1 MLKMYLFYM
10 ILDFSLKGKVMDNYS
25 GQTNQELMDLVRQ
38 HDERAFTEIYNR
50 YKGVLFLHAYR
61 MLENTEEAKD
71 IIQDLFAALWSR
83 RTEIL
88 LTGSLSSYLYAAV
101 KNRILDQMAREKNRD
116 RYVDSLAGFMEE
128 GEYITDHQLRENELS
143 RLIEKEVA
151 LLPPKMR
158 QVFEL
163 SRHHHLSHKEIA
175 AEMNLSDKTVKKQIS
190 NALII
195 LRKKIDV
202 AFTLLIMLFN

>member
-1 MLKMYLFYM
+1 
-10 ILDFSLKGKVMDNYS
+10 
-25 GQTNQELMDLVRQ
+25 MDLVRQ

-50 YKGVLFLHAYR
+50 YKGVLFIHACR

-71 IIQDLFAALWSR
+71 VIQDLFTVLWSR
-83 RTEIL
+83 RNEIL
-88 LTGSLSSYLYAAV
+88 ITGSLSSYLYAAV
-101 KNRILDQMAREKNRD
+101 KNRILDQMAKDKSRD
-116 RYVDSLAGFMEE
+116 RYIDSLAGFMEE

-151 LLPPKMR
+151 LLPAKMR
-158 QVFEL
+158 QIFEL
-163 SRHHHLSHKEIA
+163 SRVSNLSHKEIA
-175 AEMNLSDKTVKKQIS
+175 AEMNISDKTVKKQIS

-202 AFTLLIMLFN
+202 AFSVLALLLS

>member
-1 MLKMYLFYM
+1 
-10 ILDFSLKGKVMDNYS
+10 MDRYS
-25 GQTNQELMDLVRQ
+25 GQSNQQLMDLVRQ
-38 HDERAFTEIYNR
+38 HDEQAFTEIYNR
-50 YKGVLFLHAYR
+50 YKGVLFVHAYR
-61 MLENTEEAKD
+61 MLENAEEAQD
-71 IIQDLFAALWSR
+71 VIQDLFTVLWSR
-83 RTEIL
+83 RSEIV

-101 KNRILDQMAREKNRD
+101 KNRILDQMARDKTRD
-116 RYVDSLAGFMEE
+116 RYIDSLAGFIEE

-158 QVFEL
+158 QIFEL
-163 SRHHHLSHKEIA
+163 SRLNNLSHKEIA
-175 AEMNLSDKTVKKQIS
+175 KEMNISDKTVKKQIS

-202 AFTLLIMLFN
+202 AFAVLMVLFS